1 MTSLR
6 RVRSDCCIRQ
16 QAPSQT
22 YLYLDK
28 NHRPREQ
35 TKEPASQPLNDKS
48 SLIRSS
54 DHRQLMKNS
63 KVKDL
68 EGILQHIESLH
79 GTIRHLLDINR
90 SLESR
95 LYTTLEESV
104 ALRMKFCSLNQDLQ
118 SILIE
123 KREISQEVDELR
135 TQISKTRLPVFK
147 STHRGII
154 VSKLL
159 SKSQSI
165 SQLADKSGN
174 HISLDT
180 MDRRLV
186 PDTKGLLDTALNVNQ
201 AQILFASFDE
211 WFSETNLETIAL
223 TTCSV
228 CRKVKFEQRVSDRS
242 TTLVNEFTR
251 DLPRPNCTNPVCS
264 DCCLKSL
271 SFSPEALRENW
282 WSFSGSMISIPYP
295 CGCSAEIVI
304 RNRGSLQ
311 RMLRLA
317 GDRSPALKLRTYDTA
332 QHLMAVLDDIDLQP
346 TLEARKVAE
355 GLHQHLIL
363 NNQVRSPFN
372 LQFSDIHA
380 HYAKETLRIPIFTRL
395 LQLQNT
401 PSQCSIYTELIHNF
415 CCGSFN
421 EWNSICTGYRGD
433 WLWKILLFPRKL
445 EANCNY
451 TTDFCIACLR
461 RHIETQ
467 LDQHGRSGYY
477 LLTCPSLG
485 CRRRLEYE
493 EVRLYAG
500 DEAFFKY
507 NKYLKIE
514 ALNQMPSF
522 RWCLAEHCSSGQIH
536 DLIFDS
542 HVACG
547 ELKWHEGLTCE
558 EYGSLREN
566 GDPRFQETQ
575 DWMAANTKPCPN
587 CSINLQKGDGSAG
600 TLCRHQFCWECLASW
615 NDIIT
620 GSRGYNHLAHKD
632 GCYFRSS
639 NEQPT
644 QVSGTSVPRHG

>member
-1 MTSLR
+1 
-6 RVRSDCCIRQ
+6 
-16 QAPSQT
+16 
-22 YLYLDK
+22 
-28 NHRPREQ
+28 
-35 TKEPASQPLNDKS
+35 
-48 SLIRSS
+48 
-54 DHRQLMKNS
+54 
-63 KVKDL
+63 
-68 EGILQHIESLH
+68 
-79 GTIRHLLDINR
+79 
-90 SLESR
+90 
-95 LYTTLEESV
+95 
-104 ALRMKFCSLNQDLQ
+104 
-118 SILIE
+118 
-123 KREISQEVDELR
+123 
-135 TQISKTRLPVFK
+135 
-147 STHRGII
+147 
-154 VSKLL
+154 
-159 SKSQSI
+159 
-165 SQLADKSGN
+165 
-174 HISLDT
+174 

-363 NNQVRSPFN
+363 NNQ
-372 LQFSDIHA
+372 
-380 HYAKETLRIPIFTRL
+380 
-395 LQLQNT
+395 
-401 PSQCSIYTELIHNF
+401 CSIYTELIHNF

-500 DEAFFKY
+500 DEAFFK
-507 NKYLKIE
+507 
-514 ALNQMPSF
+514 
-522 RWCLAEHCSSGQIH
+522 
-536 DLIFDS
+536 
-542 HVACG
+542 
-547 ELKWHEGLTCE
+547 
-558 EYGSLREN
+558 
-566 GDPRFQETQ
+566 
-575 DWMAANTKPCPN
+575 
-587 CSINLQKGDGSAG
+587 
-600 TLCRHQFCWECLASW
+600 
-615 NDIIT
+615 
-620 GSRGYNHLAHKD
+620 
-632 GCYFRSS
+632 
-639 NEQPT
+639 
-644 QVSGTSVPRHG
+644 